1 MSINNRFVI
10 DENRVKRFGK
20 NYSSIDFDIKENLN
34 AEEFYTKGDYMPV
47 GKFIIGDRQIPVT
60 VKELEK
66 IEQTAREAQSALR
79 QAYRLGLMH

>member
-1 MSINNRFVI
+1 MSINNRFGI

-20 NYSSIDFDIKENLN
+20 NYSSIDFDIKENLS

-47 GKFIIGDRQIPVT
+47 GKFVIGDRQIPVT

>member
-1 MSINNRFVI
+1 MSINNRFGI

-79 QAYRLGLMH
+79 QAYLLGLMH

>member
-1 MSINNRFVI
+1 MSINIRFGI